1 MRTPTAVLFDLDGTL
16 ADTAPDLAAAINVMR
31 TRRSMPEA
39 SYLSLRPFASAGARG
54 LIGAGFGIK
63 PEDSEFEAMRTEF
76 LDQYESAIAV
86 HSKLFEHVPA
96 LLHGLDSLKLPWGIV
111 TNKAKRF
118 TRPLVPLLDLE
129 QASCVVCGDTT
140 PHAKPHPAPL
150 LEAARQLG
158 VRSEECWYIGDDL
171 RDIQAAEAAGMTSI
185 AAAWGY
191 CGATEPQHWKADA
204 IVDSPLELLELIRAK
219 HLQARV
225 AQN

>member
-1 MRTPTAVLFDLDGTL
+1 MRCARRDL
-16 ADTAPDLAAAINVMR
+16 
-31 TRRSMPEA
+31 PEA

-129 QASCVVCGDTT
+129 QARCVSAAT
-140 PHAKPHPAPL
+140 PRHTPNHIRHLYSK
-150 LEAARQLG
+150 Q
-158 VRSEECWYIGDDL
+158 
-171 RDIQAAEAAGMTSI
+171 Q
-185 AAAWGY
+185 
-191 CGATEPQHWKADA
+191 
-204 IVDSPLELLELIRAK
+204 DS
-219 HLQARV
+219 
-225 AQN
+225 